1 MTETFADVDVVDL
14 GFFSFFSNTTE
25 FTKLKQK
32 SDLPIS
38 WLGSLATIDFETLWP
53 AGHLH
58 FEKHGF
64 YLIVCITEF
73 SPATVGGIER
83 KLIHVT

>member
-1 MTETFADVDVVDL
+1 MERLGMTETFADVDVVDL
-14 GFFSFFSNTTE
+14 GVFSFFSNTTE

-32 SDLPIS
+32 SDLPIA
-38 WLGSLATIDFETLWP
+38 WLGSLVTIDFEILWP

-58 FEKHGF
+58 FEEYGF

-73 SPATVGGIER
+73 IQLRLV
-83 KLIHVT
+83 V